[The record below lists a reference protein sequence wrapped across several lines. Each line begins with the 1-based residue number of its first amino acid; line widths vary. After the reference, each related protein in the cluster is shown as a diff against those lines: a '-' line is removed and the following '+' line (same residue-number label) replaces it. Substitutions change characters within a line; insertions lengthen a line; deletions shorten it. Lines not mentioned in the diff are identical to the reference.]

1 MSISHIHI
9 FNNPIIKTDHHAV
22 HVTSTEAE
30 LFAIRYGI
38 NQASKFDNMSKVIV
52 ITDFIQTAK
61 KIFKLTVHPYQV
73 QSVVI
78 LSNLCKFFMH
88 YKNNSIKFWECPSH
102 LKQHLHNKV
111 DKESKIFNPIPLFLN
126 KISWNLSKKSKSNDI
141 LKVWKMMFQASNLKR
156 NQFLDL
162 LNDNN
167 NTIKLSYV
175 KEGSWLK
182 TFDHSNLLCACAI
195 RKIMNHTLIGEYRL
209 RFFPR
214 EEFKCLCN
222 LYSIESRHYILHEYG
237 RFNGYQNLRRDSLSH
252 FVMFLKLNLGA
263 FTFPDILI

>member
-1 MSISHIHI
+1 LSFAPLHSEFLPRLRIIDNFSDCIAFNVHDKGKDNKHHTQQLDDLTLELSLSSSTAIIASDTSIKNNIAMSISHIHI

-52 ITDFIQTAK
+52 ITDSIQTAK

-102 LKQHLHNKV
+102 LK
-111 DKESKIFNPIPLFLN
+111 
-126 KISWNLSKKSKSNDI
+126 
-141 LKVWKMMFQASNLKR
+141 
-156 NQFLDL
+156 
-162 LNDNN
+162 
-167 NTIKLSYV
+167 
-175 KEGSWLK
+175 
-182 TFDHSNLLCACAI
+182 
-195 RKIMNHTLIGEYRL
+195 
-209 RFFPR
+209 
-214 EEFKCLCN
+214 
-222 LYSIESRHYILHEYG
+222 
-237 RFNGYQNLRRDSLSH
+237 
-252 FVMFLKLNLGA
+252 
-263 FTFPDILI
+263 